1 MGEPS
6 PSATVS
12 PEAKQQAVGGQPVLP
27 HAGRLGRVVKNAL
40 GRGSSTGQKLLP
52 RSPKKRANREKS
64 SSSIGSPG
72 DAVTPTAKQQN
83 TESSPIKL
91 TPSAV
96 AAGIA
101 QGARS
106 LAAGVASLG
115 ARALGGGSS
124 PMVADAA
131 PARSSS
137 SSPSQVPP
145 LEQEGPSSSPPPPLT
160 QSRVRK
166 LFDPSGADAGPTPP
180 TAAKPTPVLPLSWS
194 EETPTWAQV
203 VCYLISGEPSAPL
216 ELEPLPPLHERAY
229 RWRRAAHARLG
240 GGQLRLGLSPAEA
253 RGAWLCAGGGSS

>member
-1 MGEPS
+1 MLRAFAIGMELSPEQRRPRRSRASMGEPS

-124 PMVADAA
+124 PMVATTFA
-131 PARSSS
+131 ST
-137 SSPSQVPP
+137 
-145 LEQEGPSSSPPPPLT
+145 L
-160 QSRVRK
+160 VRA
-166 LFDPSGADAGPTPP
+166 SC
-180 TAAKPTPVLPLSWS
+180 
-194 EETPTWAQV
+194 Q
-203 VCYLISGEPSAPL
+203 
-216 ELEPLPPLHERAY
+216 
-229 RWRRAAHARLG
+229 G
-240 GGQLRLGLSPAEA
+240 GGPGSTSECYCEQHAAAEA
-253 RGAWLCAGGGSS
+253 RWAWRASRLG

>member
-1 MGEPS
+1 M
-6 PSATVS
+6 
-12 PEAKQQAVGGQPVLP
+12 
-27 HAGRLGRVVKNAL
+27 VKNAL